1 MKVVLSESRKNCIL
15 TRSGS
20 SSYSNSSLH
29 RWTSTGLSKRNG
41 AKLRASF
48 SPAAASYSRPCQA
61 AAQQN
66 GPFFLHK
73 PVLQLLYLRSEDS
86 TVTSTY
92 KQTRLLSR
100 LFNVLHCT
108 TSWESASTQCNAA
121 IRHMPIWFIAE
132 GEARKLN
139 QCLPFMENRFAH
151 IFSPCL
157 SCYAMLEPEAQIP
170 LLYHRRSS
178 YSLLLKQ
185 EFTWPIVWCCDKSVW
200 IGRI

>member
-1 MKVVLSESRKNCIL
+1 M
-15 TRSGS
+15 
-20 SSYSNSSLH
+20 
-29 RWTSTGLSKRNG
+29 
-41 AKLRASF
+41 RASF

-86 TVTSTY
+86 TATSTY

-132 GEARKLN
+132 GEVRKLN
-139 QCLPFMENRFAH
+139 QCLPFMEKRFRP

-178 YSLLLKQ
+178 YVNLVLLSISSVLLKH
-185 EFTWPIVWCCDKSVW
+185 ELTWPIVWCWCDKCVW